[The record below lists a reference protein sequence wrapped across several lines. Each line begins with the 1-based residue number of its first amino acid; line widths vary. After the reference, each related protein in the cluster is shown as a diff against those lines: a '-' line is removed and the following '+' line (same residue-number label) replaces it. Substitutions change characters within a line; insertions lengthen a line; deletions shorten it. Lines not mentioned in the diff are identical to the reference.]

1 MIAQSNGCPNFQ
13 TFGNE
18 GYEGE
23 VETGYANLTKKVAEN
38 GMDVHDEVEEE
49 HYQASK
55 NLWLHSLSEMDPW
68 KSPNFLWQQTE
79 IPSLKH
85 IFHWIIEIDQRDM
98 AIWTCQCIIAFLWQ
112 AYRHFYFSNKEL
124 I

>member
-1 MIAQSNGCPNFQ
+1 VKNYSFMIAQSNGCPNFQ

-49 HYQASK
+49 HHQASK
-55 NLWLHSLSEMDPW
+55 NV
-68 KSPNFLWQQTE
+68 
-79 IPSLKH
+79 
-85 IFHWIIEIDQRDM
+85 
-98 AIWTCQCIIAFLWQ
+98 
-112 AYRHFYFSNKEL
+112 
-124 I
+124 